1 MKKKIIGI
9 VIIIILAAGAG
20 IYINNQ
26 NKEIEVN
33 TSAVVKGDIA
43 EYVEELGTVT
53 IRNQINVYSPIS
65 GRVSEMFADIGD
77 DVKEGDVLVK
87 LDGEQLSREIA
98 ELDAQRAVILA
109 QYSEATKP
117 LNDITKEKLELD
129 ILELTKRIETA
140 EETVSYNEFLLQ
152 IGAVS
157 NEEYKTA
164 VKNLE
169 SENRNLEK
177 LELDLEL
184 LNEPV
189 SENIISGYQAQLKQ
203 LDIKRQGLVKTGKD
217 FTVTAGLSGKVLQKS
232 IEKGS
237 YLQPGMHIME
247 VGNLDELYIESD
259 ILVGDILDV
268 KEGSEVRISNK
279 DLGIVDLEGIV
290 KKIHPHA
297 FSKVSDLGVEQ
308 KRIKVEIEMLN
319 PLTDLRPG
327 YDMDIKIITDSK
339 KDVLLIP
346 ENAVFKMDEREF
358 VFINENNMAV
368 IREIKTGI
376 ESQRLIEVRE
386 GLNEGDMVILS
397 PDEKIEEGIS
407 IKSGGEN

>member
-9 VIIIILAAGAG
+9 IVIAIIAAGAW
-20 IYINNQ
+20 IYISNQ

-33 TSAVVKGDIA
+33 TSDVIVGDIA

-53 IRNQINVYSPIS
+53 MRNRINVYSPIS
-65 GRVSEMFADIGD
+65 GRVAEVLVDIGD
-77 DVKEGDVLVK
+77 EVEEGDVLVK
-87 LDGEQLSREIA
+87 LDGEQLSRQIA
-98 ELDAQRAVILA
+98 ELDAQRSAILA
-109 QYSEATKP
+109 EYNEATKP

-129 ILELTKRIETA
+129 ILELTKRIEAA

-152 IGAVS
+152 IGAIS

-164 VKNLE
+164 VKNLD

-217 FTVTAGLSGKVLQKS
+217 FTVSSGLTGKVLQKS

-259 ILVGDILDV
+259 ILVGDISDV
-268 KEGSEVRISNK
+268 KEGSEVKISNK
-279 DLGIVDLEGIV
+279 DLGIIDLEGIV
-290 KKIHPHA
+290 KKIHPNA

-308 KRIKVEIEMLN
+308 KRIKVEIEMIN
-319 PLTDLRPG
+319 PLKDLRPG

-346 ENAVFKMDEREF
+346 ENAVFKMEEREF
-358 VFINENNMAV
+358 VFINENNTAV

-376 ESQRLIEVRE
+376 ESQRLVEVRE
-386 GLNEGDMVILS
+386 GLNERDMVILS
-397 PDEKIEEGIS
+397 PDEKVEEGIR
-407 IKSGGEN
+407 IKSSTEI